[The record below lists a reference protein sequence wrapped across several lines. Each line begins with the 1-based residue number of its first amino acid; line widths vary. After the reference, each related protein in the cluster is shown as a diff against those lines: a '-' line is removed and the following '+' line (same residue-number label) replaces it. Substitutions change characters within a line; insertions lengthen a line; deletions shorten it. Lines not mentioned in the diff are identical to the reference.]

1 MGRKNRRLTVAYVNR
16 ATSGRHYDAG
26 GHGLILRVTPTGSR
40 RWTWRG
46 TVRGRTIELGLG
58 STTYVSLREARERAF
73 EYRRLSLSGVDPRI
87 HNRAS
92 LTFGEAFERVI
103 QIQRRSWKSGS
114 STEAGWRQTGRSYMA
129 TLMDRPVAD
138 VQATDVLAV
147 VMPIWFDKHITASRV
162 LRRISTVLKW
172 AVAEG
177 LRSDDPCPAV
187 RAALPRRSGGTSHH
201 RAIHHSELGS
211 ALRRID
217 ASPAWPGTRLAIR
230 FLALTAARSGEVRGA
245 TWSDLDL
252 EARVWTVPGSKTKT
266 GREHRVPLSRQAIDI
281 VQQAGTLSS
290 ARTLVFPGK
299 KAGHPVSRTTIAKLF
314 RGLGLP
320 GTPHGLRS
328 SFRSWA
334 AETDVRR
341 EVAELALGHVVRNHV
356 EAAYQR
362 SDLLEQRREV
372 MQAWADLICRDCQLI
387 SRP

>member
-1 MGRKNRRLTVAYVNR
+1 MSRKNRRLTVAYVKR
-16 ATSGRHYDAG
+16 AAPGRHYDAG

-87 HNRAS
+87 HNQAS

-103 QIQRRSWKSGS
+103 RIQRRSWKGGS
-114 STEAGWRQTGRSYMA
+114 TTEEGWRQTARSHMA
-129 TLMDRPVAD
+129 TLLDRPVAD
-138 VQATDVLAV
+138 IQATDVLAV
-147 VMPIWFDKHITASRV
+147 VMPIWSDKYITANRV
-162 LRRISTVLKW
+162 LRRISAVLKW
-172 AVAEG
+172 AVAAG

-187 RAALPRRSGGTSHH
+187 RAALPRRSQRTTHH
-201 RAIHHSELGS
+201 RAIHHSELGR
-211 ALRRID
+211 ALKRID
-217 ASPAWPGTRLAIR
+217 ASPAWPGTRLAIS
-230 FLALTAARSGEVRGA
+230 FLALTAARSAEVRGA
-245 TWSDLDL
+245 RWSEIDL
-252 EARVWTVPGSKTKT
+252 EARVWTVSGSRTKT
-266 GREHRVPLSRQAIDI
+266 GRKHRVPLSGQAVEI
-281 VQQAGTLSS
+281 VRRARTLSNG
-290 ARTLVFPGK
+290 RTLVFPGK
-299 KAGHPVSRTTIAKLF
+299 RAGHPVSRTTIAKLF
-314 RGLGLP
+314 RGLDLP

-341 EVAELALGHVVRNHV
+341 EVAEQALGHVVRSQT

-372 MQAWADLICRDCQLI
+372 MQAWADLIRSDC
-387 SRP
+387 

>member
-1 MGRKNRRLTVAYVNR
+1 MSRKNRRLTVAYVKR
-16 ATSGRHYDAG
+16 AAPGRHYDAG

-58 STTYVSLREARERAF
+58 GTTYVSLREARERAF

-87 HNRAS
+87 HNQAS

-103 QIQRRSWKSGS
+103 RIQRRSWKSGS
-114 STEAGWRQTGRSYMA
+114 TTEEGWRQTARSHMA
-129 TLMDRPVAD
+129 TLLDRPVAD
-138 VQATDVLAV
+138 IQATDVLAV
-147 VMPIWFDKHITASRV
+147 VMPIWSDKHITANRV
-162 LRRISTVLKW
+162 LRRISAVLKW
-172 AVAEG
+172 AVAAG

-187 RAALPRRSGGTSHH
+187 RAALPRRSQRTTHH
-201 RAIHHSELGS
+201 RAIHHSELGR
-211 ALRRID
+211 ALKRID
-217 ASPAWPGTRLAIR
+217 ASPAWPGTRLAIS

-245 TWSDLDL
+245 TWSEIDL
-252 EARVWTVPGSKTKT
+252 EARLWTVSGSRTKT
-266 GREHRVPLSRQAIDI
+266 GRKHRIPLSGQAIEI
-281 VQQAGTLSS
+281 VRRARTLSNG
-290 ARTLVFPGK
+290 RTLVFPGK
-299 KAGHPVSRTTIAKLF
+299 RAGHPVSRTTIAKLF
-314 RGLGLP
+314 RGLDLP

-341 EVAELALGHVVRNHV
+341 EVAEQALGHVVRSQT

-372 MQAWADLICRDCQLI
+372 MQAWADLIRSDC
-387 SRP
+387 

>member
-1 MGRKNRRLTVAYVNR
+1 MSRKNRRLTVAYIKR
-16 ATSGRHYDAG
+16 ASPGRHYDAG

-87 HNRAS
+87 HNQAS

-103 QIQRRSWKSGS
+103 RIQRRSWKGGS
-114 STEAGWRQTGRSYMA
+114 TTEEGWRQTARSHMA
-129 TLMDRPVAD
+129 TLLDRPVAD
-138 VQATDVLAV
+138 IQATDVLAV
-147 VMPIWFDKHITASRV
+147 VMPIWSDKYITANRV
-162 LRRISTVLKW
+162 LRRISAVLKW
-172 AVAEG
+172 AVAAG

-187 RAALPRRSGGTSHH
+187 RAALPRRSQRTTHH
-201 RAIHHSELGS
+201 RAIHHSELGR
-211 ALRRID
+211 ALKRID
-217 ASPAWPGTRLAIR
+217 ASPAWPGTRLAIS
-230 FLALTAARSGEVRGA
+230 FLALTAARSAEVRGA
-245 TWSDLDL
+245 RWSEIDL
-252 EARVWTVPGSKTKT
+252 EARVWTVSGSRTKT
-266 GREHRVPLSRQAIDI
+266 GRKHRVPLSGQAVEI
-281 VQQAGTLSS
+281 VRRARTLSNG
-290 ARTLVFPGK
+290 RTLVFPGK
-299 KAGHPVSRTTIAKLF
+299 RAGHPVSRTTIAKLF
-314 RGLGLP
+314 RGLDLP

-341 EVAELALGHVVRNHV
+341 EVAEQALGHVVRSQT

-372 MQAWADLICRDCQLI
+372 MQAWADLIRSDC
-387 SRP
+387 

>member
-1 MGRKNRRLTVAYVNR
+1 MSRKNRRLTVAYVKR
-16 ATSGRHYDAG
+16 AAPGRHYDAG

-58 STTYVSLREARERAF
+58 NTTYVSLREARERAF

-87 HNRAS
+87 HNQAS

-103 QIQRRSWKSGS
+103 RIQRRSWKSGS
-114 STEAGWRQTGRSYMA
+114 TTEEGWRQTARSHMA
-129 TLMDRPVAD
+129 TLLDRPVAD
-138 VQATDVLAV
+138 IQATDVLAV
-147 VMPIWFDKHITASRV
+147 VMPIWSDKHITANRV
-162 LRRISTVLKW
+162 LRRISAVLKW
-172 AVAEG
+172 AVAAG

-187 RAALPRRSGGTSHH
+187 RAALPRRSQRTTHH
-201 RAIHHSELGS
+201 RAIHHSELGR
-211 ALRRID
+211 ALKRVD
-217 ASPAWPGTRLAIR
+217 ASPAWPGTRLAIS

-245 TWSDLDL
+245 TWSEIDL
-252 EARVWTVPGSKTKT
+252 EARLWTVSGSRTKT
-266 GREHRVPLSRQAIDI
+266 GRKHRVPLSGQA
-281 VQQAGTLSS
+281 VEVVRRARTLSNG
-290 ARTLVFPGK
+290 RTLVFPGK
-299 KAGHPVSRTTIAKLF
+299 RAGHPVSRTTIAKLF
-314 RGLGLP
+314 RGLDLP

-341 EVAELALGHVVRNHV
+341 EVAEQALGHVVRSQT

-372 MQAWADLICRDCQLI
+372 MQAWADLIRSD
-387 SRP
+387 S

>member
-1 MGRKNRRLTVAYVNR
+1 MSRKNRRLTVAYVKR
-16 ATSGRHYDAG
+16 AAPGRHYDAG

-87 HNRAS
+87 HNQAS

-103 QIQRRSWKSGS
+103 RIQRRSWKSGS
-114 STEAGWRQTGRSYMA
+114 TTEEGWRQTARSHMA
-129 TLMDRPVAD
+129 TLLDRPVAD
-138 VQATDVLAV
+138 IQATDVLAV
-147 VMPIWFDKHITASRV
+147 VMPIWSDKHITANRV
-162 LRRISTVLKW
+162 LRRISAVLKW
-172 AVAEG
+172 AVAAG

-187 RAALPRRSGGTSHH
+187 RAALPRRSQRTTHH
-201 RAIHHSELGS
+201 RAIHHSELGR
-211 ALRRID
+211 ALKRID
-217 ASPAWPGTRLAIR
+217 ASPAWPGTRLAIS

-245 TWSDLDL
+245 TWSEIDL
-252 EARVWTVPGSKTKT
+252 EARLWTVSGSRTKT
-266 GREHRVPLSRQAIDI
+266 GRKHRVPLSGQAVEI
-281 VQQAGTLSS
+281 VRRARTLSNG
-290 ARTLVFPGK
+290 RTLVFPGK
-299 KAGHPVSRTTIAKLF
+299 RAGHPVSRTTIAKLF
-314 RGLGLP
+314 RGLDLP

-341 EVAELALGHVVRNHV
+341 EVAEQALGHVVRSQT

-372 MQAWADLICRDCQLI
+372 MQAWADLIRSD
-387 SRP
+387 S

>member
-1 MGRKNRRLTVAYVNR
+1 MSRKNRRLTAAYVKT
-16 ATSGRHYDAG
+16 AKPGRHYDAV
-26 GHGLILRVTPTGSR
+26 GHGLILRVTSTGSR

-58 STTYVSLREARERAF
+58 STTYVGLREARERAF

-87 HNRAS
+87 HNQAS

-114 STEAGWRQTGRSYMA
+114 TTEAGWRQTGRSYMA
-129 TLMDRPVAD
+129 ALLDRPVAD
-138 VQATDVLAV
+138 IQATDVLTAV
-147 VMPIWFDKHITASRV
+147 LPIWSDKHITASRV
-162 LRRISTVLKW
+162 LRRISAVLKW

-177 LRSDDPCPAV
+177 LRTDDPCPAV
-187 RAALPRRSGGTSHH
+187 RAALPRKSNGTTHH
-201 RAIHHSELGS
+201 RAIHHSELGR
-211 ALRRID
+211 ALKRVEE
-217 ASPAWPGTRLAIR
+217 SMAWPGTRLAIR
-230 FLALTAARSGEVRGA
+230 FLALTAARSGEVRDA
-245 TWSDLDL
+245 RWSEMDL
-252 EARVWTVPGSKTKT
+252 EARVWTVPGSRTKT
-266 GREHRVPLSRQAIDI
+266 GRGHRVPLSRHAIDV
-281 VQQAGTLSS
+281 VQR
-290 ARTLVFPGK
+290 ARPFSGGRSFVFPGK

-314 RGLGLP
+314 RGLDLQ

-341 EVAELALGHVVRNHV
+341 EVAERALGHVVRNQV

-372 MQAWADLICRDCQLI
+372 MQAWADHVAG
-387 SRP
+387 